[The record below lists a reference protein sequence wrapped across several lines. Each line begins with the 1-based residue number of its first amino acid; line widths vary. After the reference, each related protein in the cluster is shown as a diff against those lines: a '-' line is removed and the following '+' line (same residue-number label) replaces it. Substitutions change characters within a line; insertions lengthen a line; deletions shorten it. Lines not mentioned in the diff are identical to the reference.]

1 MNEENL
7 SPREYEVI
15 QLISW
20 EYSTIEI
27 AQQLFLSPE
36 TIKSHRRNIIKKLNV
51 KNTAGIVRRAFEL
64 DLISLQEKI

>member
-20 EYSTIEI
+20 EYSIIEI

-36 TIKSHRRNIIKKLNV
+36 TIKSHRKNIIKKLNV
-51 KNTAGIVRRAFEL
+51 KNSAGIVRRAFEL
-64 DLISLQEKI
+64 DLISVQEKN

>member
-36 TIKSHRRNIIKKLNV
+36 TIKSHRKNIIKKLNV
-51 KNTAGIVRRAFEL
+51 KNSAGIVRRAFEL
-64 DLISLQEKI
+64 DLISVQEKI

>member
-36 TIKSHRRNIIKKLNV
+36 TIKSHRKNIIKKLNV
-51 KNTAGIVRRAFEL
+51 KNSAGIVRRAFEL
-64 DLISLQEKI
+64 DLISVQEKF

>member
-1 MNEENL
+1 MNENNL

-20 EYSTIEI
+20 EYSTVEI

-51 KNTAGIVRRAFEL
+51 KNSAGIVRRAFEL
-64 DLISLQEKI
+64 DLISVQERF